1 MVPETVVAAAAVVG
15 LGLGVVGLGFG
26 LVVFG
31 VVGLGLGVVG
41 FLLHASALRCK
52 YTRVHTEREVK
63 EITNMCCHRYQQKH

>member
-1 MVPETVVAAAAVVG
+1 MVPETVVAAAT
-15 LGLGVVGLGFG
+15 VVGLGFD
-26 LVVFG
+26 

-41 FLLHASALRCK
+41 FFLHAFALRCK